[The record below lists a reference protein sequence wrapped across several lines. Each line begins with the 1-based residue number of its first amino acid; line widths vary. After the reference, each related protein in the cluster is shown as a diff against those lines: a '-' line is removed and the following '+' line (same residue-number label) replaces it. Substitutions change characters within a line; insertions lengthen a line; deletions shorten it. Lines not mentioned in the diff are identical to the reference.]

1 MQAGEL
7 KNTITIKRDSSD
19 GTTAPTWT
27 ALFTGIRAK
36 REQASGRLFYAA
48 AASQSE
54 NQVVYT
60 IRYCTG
66 IKPTMQLIDSK
77 EPTSPYEIIGDPI
90 DVDNAH
96 QWLEIHVKRV
106 SANGG

>member
-7 KNTITIKRDSSD
+7 KNTITIKRDTSD
-19 GTTAPTWT
+19 GTTDPTWA
-27 ALFTGIRAK
+27 ALFTNIRAK
-36 REQASGRLFYAA
+36 REQATGRLYYAA

-66 IKPTMQLIDSK
+66 IKPTMQVIDSK
-77 EPTSPYEIIGDPI
+77 ELTSPYEVVGDPI
-90 DVDNAH
+90 DVENTH
-96 QWLEIHVKRV
+96 QWLEIHCKRV
-106 SANGG
+106 NANGG